1 MTPAPCGSHPAAGAG
16 HSALQPEPRR
26 RGRLWAAGG
35 GSGTAPTSGN
45 KRMLRAWARL
55 RGGARQP
62 GALRG
67 RFAAP
72 RMTASPAPAGSQTG
86 VLQGGRAAAGTCRRR
101 RAAPRAGSTVPE
113 RRGRGS
119 ARAAARRKPRPGK
132 APRARGPGAEGAAY
146 FGSSR
151 GFLGGL
157 VGRLLVWVVS
167 LFVFNVLSFF
177 FPLEKGKHKP
187 LVRGKLFE
195 RRAGSD
201 RVRAPPAPQ
210 EGGRTPRRGTYLL

>member
-35 GSGTAPTSGN
+35 GSGTAPTPGN

-72 RMTASPAPAGSQTG
+72 RMTASPAPARSQTG
-86 VLQGGRAAAGTCRRR
+86 VLQGGRAARLPLPSGGRHLPPAESGSPSRQHRARAPREKLGQSRRPPQTPARESSESR
-101 RAAPRAGSTVPE
+101 RA
-113 RRGRGS
+113 RGRG
-119 ARAAARRKPRPGK
+119 
-132 APRARGPGAEGAAY
+132 RGLFRVFAGIFWG
-146 FGSSR
+146 FGWQVA
-151 GFLGGL
+151 GLGC
-157 VGRLLVWVVS
+157 
-167 LFVFNVLSFF
+167 FF
-177 FPLEKGKHKP
+177 ICF
-187 LVRGKLFE
+187 
-195 RRAGSD
+195 
-201 RVRAPPAPQ
+201 
-210 EGGRTPRRGTYLL
+210 